1 MKKGF
6 SANKLYAY
14 TLFHHKPKKIGE
26 GQLSGLWTVDCQLL
40 TIQKSLQLRSPH
52 KDQKQNSEGDSVPTK
67 GRESMGRHIG

>member
-26 GQLSGLWTVDCQLL
+26 GQLSGLWTVDRQLL
-40 TIQKSLQLRSPH
+40 TK
-52 KDQKQNSEGDSVPTK
+52 
-67 GRESMGRHIG
+67 